1 MIKRK
6 CVLIERDQ
14 PPEKC
19 CRKCEKLAQCFAER
33 GDHGVQSIPFYHF
46 GSMGSLQLTLGDVFL
61 LLQLLAVLLGIIVLY
76 QLVFATMALRRIM
89 KRYDAL
95 SQDIEALLIK
105 PVSAI
110 DSIIDWFLAVMD
122 GMQSSKKEEEK
133 KLK

>member
-1 MIKRK
+1 
-6 CVLIERDQ
+6 
-14 PPEKC
+14 
-19 CRKCEKLAQCFAER
+19 
-33 GDHGVQSIPFYHF
+33 
-46 GSMGSLQLTLGDVFL
+46 MGSLQLTLGDVFL